1 MKKIA
6 YFLSFLIVFIMIFSC
21 LTGCT
26 TTKERKEFVVVCTVF
41 PVYDWMRNVVGENDN
56 VDIVLLLDDGLDLHN
71 FQPTMDDMAVMS
83 DCDVFIYVG
92 GESDDWVDDVLT
104 TVKNTKMTT
113 VNLIEVLG
121 DKAREEEE
129 IEGAEDAHE
138 HEHEHEEEETGY
150 DEHVWLSLKNA
161 EIFVKKL
168 ADVMAVKDEKNAE
181 KYQRNAAIYNESLSE
196 LDAEYEKA
204 VGEANVKTLVFADRF
219 PFLYLFKDYG
229 LQYFAAFSG
238 CSTETSASPETVAFL
253 AGKLNELNLRY
264 ILQIEGQTHD
274 IAISVRDASESK
286 NQTITSL
293 NSLQTITANDV
304 NNGVTYLSVM
314 QSNLET
320 LKTVLKNGG

>member
-6 YFLSFLIVFIMIFSC
+6 YFLTFLIVFIMIFSC

-204 VGEANVKTLVFADRF
+204 VGEASVKTLVFADRF

-304 NNGVTYLSVM
+304 KNGVTYLSVM

>member
-6 YFLSFLIVFIMIFSC
+6 YFLSFLSVFIMIFSC

-71 FQPTMDDMAVMS
+71 FQPTTDDMAVMS

-129 IEGAEDAHE
+129 I
-138 HEHEHEEEETGY
+138 
-150 DEHVWLSLKNA
+150 S
-161 EIFVKKL
+161 FVKKL

-229 LQYFAAFSG
+229 LQYFAAFPG
-238 CSTETSASPETVAFL
+238 CSTETSASPETVALL
-253 AGKLNELNLRY
+253 ARKLNQLNLRD
-264 ILQIEGQTHD
+264 IL
-274 IAISVRDASESK
+274 
-286 NQTITSL
+286 
-293 NSLQTITANDV
+293 
-304 NNGVTYLSVM
+304 
-314 QSNLET
+314 
-320 LKTVLKNGG
+320 

>member
-6 YFLSFLIVFIMIFSC
+6 YFLTFLIVFIMIFSC
-21 LTGCT
+21 LTGCSP
-26 TTKERKEFVVVCTVF
+26 TKERKEFVVVCTVF

-138 HEHEHEEEETGY
+138 HEEEETGY

-196 LDAEYEKA
+196 LDSEYEKA
-204 VGEANVKTLVFADRF
+204 VEDANVKTLVFADRF

-304 NNGVTYLSVM
+304 KNGVTYLSVM